1 MFSRQDVCALTG
13 ISVAR
18 FKSLAR
24 RDQLPTTYV
33 PPAGASE
40 DTQDHAKERGWN
52 WFSPVDVLLIAVQ
65 ERLMMQI
72 GYADGYAD
80 GSSADTAAKIVI
92 NNAGDIGRIFW
103 LASPTIGEPSPHDLW
118 VGYLGYTDR
127 LGGSYGGRN
136 IGGSLATIVAEQ
148 VKVDTAGEQPAR
160 LVLVNVS
167 AVLRDIR
174 NNAARLNIT
183 FPVPADWK

>member
-13 ISVAR
+13 IPVAR

-24 RDQLPTTYV
+24 RDQLPTAYV

-40 DTQDHAKERGWN
+40 EIQDHAKERGWN
-52 WFSPVDVLLIAVQ
+52 WFSPIDVLLIAVQ

-72 GYADGYAD
+72 GYAEGFA
-80 GSSADTAAKIVI
+80 ADTAAKVVT

-103 LASPTIGEPSPHDLW
+103 LASKTIGEPSPHDLW

-127 LGGSYGGRN
+127 LGGSHGGRN
-136 IGGSLATIVAEQ
+136 LSGSLATIVAEQ
-148 VKVDTAGEQPAR
+148 INSDTPEAQPAR
-160 LVLVNVS
+160 VVLVNVS

-174 NNAARLNIT
+174 NSATRLNVT
-183 FPVPADWK
+183 FPVPADWQ

>member
-13 ISVAR
+13 IPVAR

-24 RDQLPTTYV
+24 RNQLPTPYV

-40 DTQDHAKERGWN
+40 DAQDHAKERGWN
-52 WFSPVDVLLIAVQ
+52 WFSPIDVLNIAVQ

-72 GYADGYAD
+72 GYADGF
-80 GSSADTAAKIVI
+80 GADTAANVVT

-103 LASPTIGEPSPHDLW
+103 LASARIGEPSPHDLW

-136 IGGSLATIVAEQ
+136 LSGSLAAIVAEQ
-148 VKVDTAGEQPAR
+148 INSDSDDGQAAR
-160 LVLVNVS
+160 VALVNVS

-174 NNAARLNIT
+174 NSAIRLNIT
-183 FPVPADWK
+183 FPVPADWQ